1 MATTK
6 EVLAREAR
14 EAEEW
19 AKQNARNMAESGA
32 RYRRMSSWEGSTWSK
47 TVESL
52 LLPVKD
58 GGYGL
63 YPLSP
68 IFALLAPFVDITA
81 ETAYTDTRARVGVGL
96 AFFYEWDNRLRA
108 FALAHE
114 ALHVANRHFQRADEM
129 GRTFEDAHRM
139 LNLAGDMEI
148 NDLLRNMGVARSED
162 EDRFVFP
169 EDMGYERSRTME
181 EYLVAL
187 SGDMEKLRELARQ
200 LAAAAGESGSSGDG
214 CGGSS
219 GESGSQG
226 SESGSA
232 PGSSGEPGSDGSQG
246 GQSGSSGAESG
257 SSGEPGSDGSQ
268 GGQSGSSGAES
279 GSSGQSGNGQSSDG
293 KSGSD
298 GSQDGSG
305 ADSGS
310 ASGSSG
316 QPGSDGSESGSQGG
330 SGSAGDGES
339 VSAGSQGGSGSSS
352 GNGGGSQDGQSGSG
366 SDGSESGSGGSSS
379 EDGEGGSSSA
389 SSGDNEGG
397 EDGDGQGG
405 WTRQYV
411 RQHVAHACGSRS
423 NSEDDRDGERIEG
436 ETGVRG
442 RELADV
448 EGARQDAEA
457 LVREAAEGN
466 ANIGDGEGNV
476 WVRLLAGM
484 APPRVHWQSIL
495 AGVVG
500 RSMSSRVRG
509 NRYATYRRPNRRRQG
524 GEFLWPSRED
534 NRPTVHVAVD
544 TSGSMG
550 RSDYARA
557 VSEIEGILRTSA
569 SGASIGFYG
578 VDTRMTE
585 KPRMVSHVRDMK
597 ALGGGGTD
605 MAVPYEWM
613 RGEWEAGGK
622 RRRELPDVHVL
633 ITDGYVY
640 WGETF
645 AAAAKCRQ
653 FTRMV
658 IVVTNAGED
667 KRVIEDGRAAGVSVV
682 FVNE

>member
-19 AKQNARNMAESGA
+19 AKQNARSMAESGA

-169 EDMGYERSRTME
+169 EGMGYERSRTME

-200 LAAAAGESGSSGDG
+200 LAAAAG
-214 CGGSS
+214 
-219 GESGSQG
+219 
-226 SESGSA
+226 
-232 PGSSGEPGSDGSQG
+232 
-246 GQSGSSGAESG
+246 
-257 SSGEPGSDGSQ
+257 
-268 GGQSGSSGAES
+268 ES

-366 SDGSESGSGGSSS
+366 SDGSESGSGSGGSSS
-379 EDGEGGSSSA
+379 EDGEGGSSSGSSSV
-389 SSGDNEGG
+389 SSGDSEGG
-397 EDGDGQGG
+397 DGEGG

-436 ETGVRG
+436 ETGVHG

-484 APPRVHWQSIL
+484 APPRVHWQSVL

-569 SGASIGFYG
+569 SGAAIGFYG

-658 IVVTNAGED
+658 IVVTNASED

>member
-96 AFFYEWDNRLRA
+96 AFFYEWDDRLRA

-148 NDLLRNMGVARSED
+148 NDLLRNMGVARSGD

-169 EDMGYERSRTME
+169 EGMGYERSRTME

-232 PGSSGEPGSDGSQG
+232 PGSSG
-246 GQSGSSGAESG
+246 
-257 SSGEPGSDGSQ
+257 
-268 GGQSGSSGAES
+268 
-279 GSSGQSGNGQSSDG
+279 

-305 ADSGS
+305 AGSGS

-339 VSAGSQGGSGSSS
+339 GSAGS
-352 GNGGGSQDGQSGSG
+352 
-366 SDGSESGSGGSSS
+366 ESVSGGSSS
-379 EDGEGGSSSA
+379 EDGEGGSSSGSSSA

-397 EDGDGQGG
+397 EDGDGRGG

-534 NRPTVHVAVD
+534 NKPTVHVAVD

-557 VSEIEGILRTSA
+557 VSEIEGILRTST
-569 SGASIGFYG
+569 SGAAIGFYG

-640 WGETF
+640 WGETL

-658 IVVTNAGED
+658 IVVTNASED
-667 KRVIEDGRAAGVSVV
+667 KRVIDDGRAAGVSVV
-682 FVNE
+682 FVNG

>member
-19 AKQNARNMAESGA
+19 AKQNARSMAENGA

-81 ETAYTDTRARVGVGL
+81 ETAYTDTRARVSVGL

-169 EDMGYERSRTME
+169 EGMGYERSRTME

-200 LAAAAGESGSSGDG
+200 LAAAAG
-214 CGGSS
+214 
-219 GESGSQG
+219 
-226 SESGSA
+226 
-232 PGSSGEPGSDGSQG
+232 
-246 GQSGSSGAESG
+246 
-257 SSGEPGSDGSQ
+257 
-268 GGQSGSSGAES
+268 ES

-366 SDGSESGSGGSSS
+366 SDGSESGSGSGGSSS
-379 EDGEGGSSSA
+379 EGGEGGSSSGSSSV

-405 WTRQYV
+405 WTRRYV

-484 APPRVHWQSIL
+484 APPRVHWQSVL

-550 RSDYARA
+550 HSDYARA

-569 SGASIGFYG
+569 SGAAIGFYG

-658 IVVTNAGED
+658 IVVTNASED

>member
-19 AKQNARNMAESGA
+19 AKQNARSMAENGA

-81 ETAYTDTRARVGVGL
+81 ETAYTDVRARVGVGL

-162 EDRFVFP
+162 EDMFVFP
-169 EDMGYERSRTME
+169 EGMGYERSRTME

-200 LAAAAGESGSSGDG
+200 LAAAASESGSSGDV

-219 GESGSQG
+219 GEPGSQG

-257 SSGEPGSDGSQ
+257 S
-268 GGQSGSSGAES
+268 
-279 GSSGQSGNGQSSDG
+279 
-293 KSGSD
+293 
-298 GSQDGSG
+298 
-305 ADSGS
+305 
-310 ASGSSG
+310 
-316 QPGSDGSESGSQGG
+316 
-330 SGSAGDGES
+330 
-339 VSAGSQGGSGSSS
+339 
-352 GNGGGSQDGQSGSG
+352 
-366 SDGSESGSGGSSS
+366 GGSSS
-379 EDGEGGSSSA
+379 DDGEGGSSSGSSS
-389 SSGDNEGG
+389 SSGDNEGS
-397 EDGDGQGG
+397 EDGDGEGG

-534 NRPTVHVAVD
+534 NKPTVHVAVD

-569 SGASIGFYG
+569 SGAAIGFYG
-578 VDTRMTE
+578 VDTRMSE

-658 IVVTNAGED
+658 IVVTNSSED

>member
-19 AKQNARNMAESGA
+19 AKQNARSMAESGA

-96 AFFYEWDNRLRA
+96 AFFYEWDDRLRA

-169 EDMGYERSRTME
+169 EGMGYERSRTME

-257 SSGEPGSDGSQ
+257 SSG
-268 GGQSGSSGAES
+268 
-279 GSSGQSGNGQSSDG
+279 QSGNGQSSDG
-293 KSGSD
+293 QSGSD

-305 ADSGS
+305 AGSGS

-316 QPGSDGSESGSQGG
+316 QPGSDGS
-330 SGSAGDGES
+330 D
-339 VSAGSQGGSGSSS
+339 GSQGGSGSSS
-352 GNGGGSQDGQSGSG
+352 GNGVGSQDGQSGSG
-366 SDGSESGSGGSSS
+366 SDGAESGSGSGGSSS
-379 EDGEGGSSSA
+379 EDGEGGSSSGSSS

-484 APPRVHWQSIL
+484 APPRVHWQSVL

-534 NRPTVHVAVD
+534 NKPTVHVAVD

-569 SGASIGFYG
+569 SGAAIGFYG

-658 IVVTNAGED
+658 IVVTNASED

>member
-19 AKQNARNMAESGA
+19 AKQNARNMAENGA

-169 EDMGYERSRTME
+169 EGMGYERSRTME

-219 GESGSQG
+219 GE
-226 SESGSA
+226 
-232 PGSSGEPGSDGSQG
+232 PGSQG
-246 GQSGSSGAESG
+246 GQSGS
-257 SSGEPGSDGSQ
+257 D
-268 GGQSGSSGAES
+268 GAES

-305 ADSGS
+305 AGSGS

-316 QPGSDGSESGSQGG
+316 QPGSAGAGSGSQGG

-339 VSAGSQGGSGSSS
+339 GSAGSQGG
-352 GNGGGSQDGQSGSG
+352 QSGYG
-366 SDGSESGSGGSSS
+366 SDGSESGSGSGGSSS

-389 SSGDNEGG
+389 SSGDNEGS

-484 APPRVHWQSIL
+484 APPRVHWQSVL

-500 RSMSSRVRG
+500 RSMSSRMRG

-569 SGASIGFYG
+569 SGAAIGFYG

-597 ALGGGGTD
+597 ALGGVGTD

-658 IVVTNAGED
+658 IVVTNASED
-667 KRVIEDGRAAGVSVV
+667 KRVIEDGRDAGVSVV

>member
-19 AKQNARNMAESGA
+19 AKQNARNMAENGA

-114 ALHVANRHFQRADEM
+114 ALHVANCHFQRADEM

-169 EDMGYERSRTME
+169 EGMGYERSRTME

-200 LAAAAGESGSSGDG
+200 LAAAAGESGSYGDG

-219 GESGSQG
+219 GE
-226 SESGSA
+226 
-232 PGSSGEPGSDGSQG
+232 PGSQG
-246 GQSGSSGAESG
+246 GQSGS
-257 SSGEPGSDGSQ
+257 D
-268 GGQSGSSGAES
+268 GAES

-305 ADSGS
+305 AGSGS

-316 QPGSDGSESGSQGG
+316 QPGSAGAGSGSQGG
-330 SGSAGDGES
+330 SGSAGD
-339 VSAGSQGGSGSSS
+339 
-352 GNGGGSQDGQSGSG
+352 GGGSQDGQSGSG
-366 SDGSESGSGGSSS
+366 SDGSESESGSGGSSS
-379 EDGEGGSSSA
+379 EDGEGGSSSGSSA
-389 SSGDNEGG
+389 SSGDNEGS

-411 RQHVAHACGSRS
+411 RQNVAHACGSRS

-534 NRPTVHVAVD
+534 NKPTVHVAVD

-550 RSDYARA
+550 RNDYARA

-569 SGASIGFYG
+569 SGAAIGFYG
-578 VDTRMTE
+578 VDTRMSE

-645 AAAAKCRQ
+645 AAASKCRQ

-658 IVVTNAGED
+658 IVVTNASED

>member
-1 MATTK
+1 MATVK
-6 EVLAREAR
+6 EVSAREAR

-19 AKQNARNMAESGA
+19 AKQNARSMAENGA

-47 TVESL
+47 TVELL

-162 EDRFVFP
+162 GDRFVFP
-169 EDMGYERSRTME
+169 EGMGYERSRTME

-219 GESGSQG
+219 GKS
-226 SESGSA
+226 
-232 PGSSGEPGSDGSQG
+232 GSDGSQG
-246 GQSGSSGAESG
+246 GQSGS
-257 SSGEPGSDGSQ
+257 D
-268 GGQSGSSGAES
+268 GAES

-293 KSGSD
+293 QPGSD

-305 ADSGS
+305 AGSGS

-316 QPGSDGSESGSQGG
+316 QPGSAGAGSGSQGG

-339 VSAGSQGGSGSSS
+339 GSAGSQGG
-352 GNGGGSQDGQSGSG
+352 QSGYG
-366 SDGSESGSGGSSS
+366 SDGSESGSGSGGSSS

-389 SSGDNEGG
+389 SSGDNEGS

-411 RQHVAHACGSRS
+411 RANVGHACGSRS

-484 APPRVHWQSIL
+484 APPRVHWQSVL

-500 RSMSSRVRG
+500 RSMSSRMRG

-534 NRPTVHVAVD
+534 NKPTVHVAVD

-550 RSDYARA
+550 SSDYARA

-569 SGASIGFYG
+569 SGAAIGFYG

-658 IVVTNAGED
+658 IVVTNASED

>member
-19 AKQNARNMAESGA
+19 AKQNARNMAENGA

-169 EDMGYERSRTME
+169 EGMGYERSRTME

-219 GESGSQG
+219 GE
-226 SESGSA
+226 
-232 PGSSGEPGSDGSQG
+232 PGSQG
-246 GQSGSSGAESG
+246 GQSGS
-257 SSGEPGSDGSQ
+257 D
-268 GGQSGSSGAES
+268 GAES

-305 ADSGS
+305 AGSGS

-316 QPGSDGSESGSQGG
+316 QPGSAGAGSGSQGG

-339 VSAGSQGGSGSSS
+339 GSAGSQGG
-352 GNGGGSQDGQSGSG
+352 QSGYG
-366 SDGSESGSGGSSS
+366 SDGSESGSGSGGSSS
-379 EDGEGGSSSA
+379 EDGEGGSSSGSSA
-389 SSGDNEGG
+389 YSGDNEGS

-411 RQHVAHACGSRS
+411 RQNVAHACGSRS

-500 RSMSSRVRG
+500 RSMSSRMRG

-534 NRPTVHVAVD
+534 NKPTVHVAVD

-550 RSDYARA
+550 RNDYARA

-569 SGASIGFYG
+569 SGAAIGFYG
-578 VDTRMTE
+578 VDTRMSE

-658 IVVTNAGED
+658 IVVTNASED

>member
-19 AKQNARNMAESGA
+19 AKQNARSMAENGA

-81 ETAYTDTRARVGVGL
+81 ETAYTDVRARVGVGL
-96 AFFYEWDNRLRA
+96 AFFYEWDDRLRA

-169 EDMGYERSRTME
+169 EGMGYERSRTME

-219 GESGSQG
+219 GEPGSQG

-232 PGSSGEPGSDGSQG
+232 P
-246 GQSGSSGAESG
+246 G

-305 ADSGS
+305 AGSGS

-316 QPGSDGSESGSQGG
+316 QPGSDG
-330 SGSAGDGES
+330 
-339 VSAGSQGGSGSSS
+339 SAGSQGGSGSSS

-366 SDGSESGSGGSSS
+366 SDGAESGSGSGGSSS
-379 EDGEGGSSSA
+379 EGGEGGSSSGSSSV

-457 LVREAAEGN
+457 LVRA
-466 ANIGDGEGNV
+466 
-476 WVRLLAGM
+476 
-484 APPRVHWQSIL
+484 
-495 AGVVG
+495 
-500 RSMSSRVRG
+500 MSSRVRG

-550 RSDYARA
+550 HSDYARA

-569 SGASIGFYG
+569 SGAAIGFYG

-658 IVVTNAGED
+658 IVVTNASED

>member
-19 AKQNARNMAESGA
+19 AKQNARNMAENGA

-169 EDMGYERSRTME
+169 EGMGYARSRTME

-200 LAAAAGESGSSGDG
+200 LAAAAGASGSSGDG

-219 GESGSQG
+219 GE
-226 SESGSA
+226 
-232 PGSSGEPGSDGSQG
+232 PGSQG
-246 GQSGSSGAESG
+246 GQSGS
-257 SSGEPGSDGSQ
+257 D
-268 GGQSGSSGAES
+268 GAES

-293 KSGSD
+293 RSGSD

-305 ADSGS
+305 AGSGS

-316 QPGSDGSESGSQGG
+316 QPGSAGAGSGSQGG

-339 VSAGSQGGSGSSS
+339 GSAGSQGG
-352 GNGGGSQDGQSGSG
+352 QSGYG
-366 SDGSESGSGGSSS
+366 SDGSESGSGSGGSSS
-379 EDGEGGSSSA
+379 EGGDGGSSSGSSSS
-389 SSGDNEGG
+389 SSGDGEGG
-397 EDGDGQGG
+397 EDGDGKGD
-405 WTRQYV
+405 WTSQYV
-411 RQHVAHACGSRS
+411 RANVGHACGSRS

-484 APPRVHWQSIL
+484 APPRVHWQSVL

-569 SGASIGFYG
+569 SGAAIGFYG

-658 IVVTNAGED
+658 IVVTKASED

>member
-19 AKQNARNMAESGA
+19 AKQNARSMAESGA

-96 AFFYEWDNRLRA
+96 AFFYEWDDRLRA

-169 EDMGYERSRTME
+169 EGMGYERSRTME

-200 LAAAAGESGSSGDG
+200 LAAAAGESGSSG
-214 CGGSS
+214 
-219 GESGSQG
+219 
-226 SESGSA
+226 
-232 PGSSGEPGSDGSQG
+232 
-246 GQSGSSGAESG
+246 
-257 SSGEPGSDGSQ
+257 
-268 GGQSGSSGAES
+268 
-279 GSSGQSGNGQSSDG
+279 QSGNGQSSDG
-293 KSGSD
+293 KSESD

-310 ASGSSG
+310 ASVSSG

-366 SDGSESGSGGSSS
+366 SDGSESGSGSGGSSS
-379 EDGEGGSSSA
+379 EDGEGGSSSGSSS
-389 SSGDNEGG
+389 SSGDNEGS

-484 APPRVHWQSIL
+484 APPRVHWQSVL

-569 SGASIGFYG
+569 SGAAIGFYG

-658 IVVTNAGED
+658 IVVTNASED

>member
-19 AKQNARNMAESGA
+19 AKQNARSMAESGA

-96 AFFYEWDNRLRA
+96 AFFYEWDDRLRA

-169 EDMGYERSRTME
+169 EGMGYERSRTME

-232 PGSSGEPGSDGSQG
+232 PGSGGKPGSDGSQG

-257 SSGEPGSDGSQ
+257 ASC
-268 GGQSGSSGAES
+268 
-279 GSSGQSGNGQSSDG
+279 QSGNGQSSDG

-339 VSAGSQGGSGSSS
+339 GSAGSQGDSGSSS
-352 GNGGGSQDGQSGSG
+352 GNGGGSQGSQSGSG

-379 EDGEGGSSSA
+379 EDGEGGSSSGSSS
-389 SSGDNEGG
+389 SSGDNEGS
-397 EDGDGQGG
+397 EDGGGQGG

-423 NSEDDRDGERIEG
+423 NSEDDRDGESIEG

-484 APPRVHWQSIL
+484 APPRVHWQSVL

-569 SGASIGFYG
+569 SGAAIGFYG

-658 IVVTNAGED
+658 IVVTNASED

>member
-1 MATTK
+1 VATTK

-19 AKQNARNMAESGA
+19 AKQNARSMAESGA

-129 GRTFEDAHRM
+129 GGTFEDAHRA

-169 EDMGYERSRTME
+169 EGMGYERSRTME
-181 EYLVAL
+181 EYLAAL

-246 GQSGSSGAESG
+246 G
-257 SSGEPGSDGSQ
+257 
-268 GGQSGSSGAES
+268 SGSSGAES
-279 GSSGQSGNGQSSDG
+279 GSSGQSGNGRSSDG

-305 ADSGS
+305 AGSGS
-310 ASGSSG
+310 ASGSSS
-316 QPGSDGSESGSQGG
+316 QPGSAGAGS
-330 SGSAGDGES
+330 
-339 VSAGSQGGSGSSS
+339 GSQGGSGSSS
-352 GNGGGSQDGQSGSG
+352 GNGGGSQGGQSGSG
-366 SDGSESGSGGSSS
+366 SDGSESSSGSGGSSS
-379 EDGEGGSSSA
+379 EGGEVGSSSGSSSV

-423 NSEDDRDGERIEG
+423 TSEDDRDGERIEG

-500 RSMSSRVRG
+500 RSMSSRMRG

-569 SGASIGFYG
+569 SGAAIGFYG

-658 IVVTNAGED
+658 IVVTNASED

>member
-19 AKQNARNMAESGA
+19 AKQNARSMAESGA

-96 AFFYEWDNRLRA
+96 AFFYEWDDRLRA

-169 EDMGYERSRTME
+169 EGMGYERSRTME

-232 PGSSGEPGSDGSQG
+232 
-246 GQSGSSGAESG
+246 SGSSGK
-257 SSGEPGSDGSQ
+257 PGSDGSQ

-316 QPGSDGSESGSQGG
+316 QPGSDGSESGSQGD

-339 VSAGSQGGSGSSS
+339 GSAGSQGGSGSS

-366 SDGSESGSGGSSS
+366 SDGSESGSGSGGSSS
-379 EDGEGGSSSA
+379 EDGEGGSSSGSSSV
-389 SSGDNEGG
+389 SSGDSEGG
-397 EDGDGQGG
+397 DGEGG

-423 NSEDDRDGERIEG
+423 DSEDDRDGERIEG

-484 APPRVHWQSIL
+484 APPRVHWQSVL

-524 GEFLWPSRED
+524 GDFLWPSRED

-569 SGASIGFYG
+569 SGAAIGFYG
-578 VDTRMTE
+578 VDTRMSE

-658 IVVTNAGED
+658 IVVTNASED

>member
-19 AKQNARNMAESGA
+19 AKQNARSMAENGA

-169 EDMGYERSRTME
+169 EGMGYERSRTME

-219 GESGSQG
+219 GEPGSQG

-246 GQSGSSGAESG
+246 CQSGSSGAESG
-257 SSGEPGSDGSQ
+257 
-268 GGQSGSSGAES
+268 A
-279 GSSGQSGNGQSSDG
+279 SGQSGNGQSSDG

-339 VSAGSQGGSGSSS
+339 GSA
-352 GNGGGSQDGQSGSG
+352 GSQDGQSGSG
-366 SDGSESGSGGSSS
+366 SDGSESGSGFGGSSS
-379 EDGEGGSSSA
+379 EGGEGGSSSGSSS
-389 SSGDNEGG
+389 SSGDNEGS
-397 EDGDGQGG
+397 EDGDGEGG

-457 LVREAAEGN
+457 LVREVAEGN

-484 APPRVHWQSIL
+484 APPRVHWQSVL

-534 NRPTVHVAVD
+534 NKPTVHVAVD

-569 SGASIGFYG
+569 SGAAIGFYG

-605 MAVPYEWM
+605 MAIPYEWM

-658 IVVTNAGED
+658 IVVTNASED

>member
-19 AKQNARNMAESGA
+19 AKQNARSMAENGA

-169 EDMGYERSRTME
+169 EGMGYERSRTME

-246 GQSGSSGAESG
+246 GQSGSDGAESG
-257 SSGEPGSDGSQ
+257 
-268 GGQSGSSGAES
+268 A
-279 GSSGQSGNGQSSDG
+279 SGQSGNGQSSDG

-305 ADSGS
+305 AGSGS

-316 QPGSDGSESGSQGG
+316 RPGSDGSESGSQGG

-339 VSAGSQGGSGSSS
+339 GSAGSQGGSGSTGDGESVS
-352 GNGGGSQDGQSGSG
+352 AGSQGGQSGYG
-366 SDGSESGSGGSSS
+366 SDGSESGSGSGGSSS

-389 SSGDNEGG
+389 SSGDNEGS

-405 WTRQYV
+405 WTRRYV

-423 NSEDDRDGERIEG
+423 NSEDDRDGERVEG

-484 APPRVHWQSIL
+484 APPRVHWQSVL

-569 SGASIGFYG
+569 SGAAIGFYG

-605 MAVPYEWM
+605 MAIPYEWM

-658 IVVTNAGED
+658 IVVTNASED

>member
-19 AKQNARNMAESGA
+19 AKQNARSMAESGA

-169 EDMGYERSRTME
+169 EGMGYERSRTME

-219 GESGSQG
+219 GEPGSQG

-257 SSGEPGSDGSQ
+257 
-268 GGQSGSSGAES
+268 A
-279 GSSGQSGNGQSSDG
+279 SGQSGNGKSSDG

-339 VSAGSQGGSGSSS
+339 GSA
-352 GNGGGSQDGQSGSG
+352 GSQDGQSGSG
-366 SDGSESGSGGSSS
+366 SDGSESGSGFGGSSS
-379 EDGEGGSSSA
+379 EGGEGGSSSGSSS
-389 SSGDNEGG
+389 SSGDNEGS
-397 EDGDGQGG
+397 EDGDGEGG

-457 LVREAAEGN
+457 LVREVAEGN

-484 APPRVHWQSIL
+484 APPRVHWQSVL

-534 NRPTVHVAVD
+534 NKPTVHVAVD

-569 SGASIGFYG
+569 SGAAIGFYG

-605 MAVPYEWM
+605 MAIPYEWM

-658 IVVTNAGED
+658 IVATNASED

>member
-19 AKQNARNMAESGA
+19 AKQNARSMAESGA

-96 AFFYEWDNRLRA
+96 AFFYEWDDRLRA

-169 EDMGYERSRTME
+169 EGMGYERSRTME

-232 PGSSGEPGSDGSQG
+232 PGSGGKPGSDGSQG

-257 SSGEPGSDGSQ
+257 
-268 GGQSGSSGAES
+268 A
-279 GSSGQSGNGQSSDG
+279 SGQSGNGQSSDG

-339 VSAGSQGGSGSSS
+339 GSAGSQGDSGSSS
-352 GNGGGSQDGQSGSG
+352 GNGGGSQGSQSGSG

-379 EDGEGGSSSA
+379 EDGEGGSSSGSSS
-389 SSGDNEGG
+389 SSGDNEGS

-423 NSEDDRDGERIEG
+423 NSEDDRDGESIEG

-484 APPRVHWQSIL
+484 APPRVHWQSVL

-550 RSDYARA
+550 RSDYACA

-569 SGASIGFYG
+569 SGAAIGFYG

-658 IVVTNAGED
+658 IVVTNASED

>member
-19 AKQNARNMAESGA
+19 AKQNARSMAESGA

-169 EDMGYERSRTME
+169 EGMGYERSRTME

-200 LAAAAGESGSSGDG
+200 LAAAASESGSSGDG

-257 SSGEPGSDGSQ
+257 
-268 GGQSGSSGAES
+268 A
-279 GSSGQSGNGQSSDG
+279 SGQSGNGQSSDG

-339 VSAGSQGGSGSSS
+339 GSA
-352 GNGGGSQDGQSGSG
+352 GSQDGQSGFG

-379 EDGEGGSSSA
+379 EDGEGGSSSGSSS
-389 SSGDNEGG
+389 SSGDNEGS

-411 RQHVAHACGSRS
+411 RQHVAHVCGSRS

-442 RELADV
+442 RELADL

-484 APPRVHWQSIL
+484 APPRVHWQSVL

-509 NRYATYRRPNRRRQG
+509 NRYATYCRPNRRRQG

-534 NRPTVHVAVD
+534 NKPTVHVAVD

-569 SGASIGFYG
+569 SGAAIGFYG

-658 IVVTNAGED
+658 IVVTNASED
-667 KRVIEDGRAAGVSVV
+667 KRVIEDGRAAGVSMV

>member
-19 AKQNARNMAESGA
+19 AKQNARSMAENGA

-148 NDLLRNMGVARSED
+148 NDLLRNVGVARSED

-169 EDMGYERSRTME
+169 EGMGYERSRTME

-219 GESGSQG
+219 GEPGSQG

-246 GQSGSSGAESG
+246 GQSGS
-257 SSGEPGSDGSQ
+257 D
-268 GGQSGSSGAES
+268 GAES
-279 GSSGQSGNGQSSDG
+279 GSSGQSGTGQSSDG

-298 GSQDGSG
+298 GSQDGSVAG
-305 ADSGS
+305 SGS

-316 QPGSDGSESGSQGG
+316 QPGSAGSESGSQGG

-339 VSAGSQGGSGSSS
+339 GSAGSQGG
-352 GNGGGSQDGQSGSG
+352 QSGYG
-366 SDGSESGSGGSSS
+366 SDGSESGSGSGGSSS

-389 SSGDNEGG
+389 SSGDNEGS
-397 EDGDGQGG
+397 EDGDGEGG

-423 NSEDDRDGERIEG
+423 NSEDDREGERIEG

-442 RELADV
+442 RAMADV

-484 APPRVHWQSIL
+484 APPRVHWQSVL

-500 RSMSSRVRG
+500 RSMSSRMRG

-569 SGASIGFYG
+569 SGAAIGFYG

-605 MAVPYEWM
+605 MAIPYEWM

-658 IVVTNAGED
+658 IVVTNASED

-682 FVNE
+682 FVNG

>member
-19 AKQNARNMAESGA
+19 AKKNARNMAESGA

-96 AFFYEWDNRLRA
+96 AFFYEWGDRLRA

-162 EDRFVFP
+162 EGRFVFP
-169 EDMGYERSRTME
+169 EGMGYECSRTME

-200 LAAAAGESGSSGDG
+200 LAAAAGESGSSG
-214 CGGSS
+214 
-219 GESGSQG
+219 
-226 SESGSA
+226 
-232 PGSSGEPGSDGSQG
+232 
-246 GQSGSSGAESG
+246 
-257 SSGEPGSDGSQ
+257 
-268 GGQSGSSGAES
+268 
-279 GSSGQSGNGQSSDG
+279 QSGNGQSSDG

-305 ADSGS
+305 AGSGS

-339 VSAGSQGGSGSSS
+339 GSAGSQGGSGSSS

-366 SDGSESGSGGSSS
+366 SDGAESGSGSGGSSS
-379 EDGEGGSSSA
+379 EGGEGGSSSGSSSS
-389 SSGDNEGG
+389 SSGDSEGG
-397 EDGDGQGG
+397 DGEGG

-423 NSEDDRDGERIEG
+423 DSEDDRDGERIEG

-442 RELADV
+442 RGLADV

-550 RSDYARA
+550 SSDYARA

-569 SGASIGFYG
+569 SGAAIGFYG

-597 ALGGGGTD
+597 VLGGGGTD

-622 RRRELPDVHVL
+622 CRRELPDVHVL
-633 ITDGYVY
+633 VTDGYVY

-658 IVVTNAGED
+658 IVVTNASED

>member
-19 AKQNARNMAESGA
+19 AKQNARSMAENGA

-129 GRTFEDAHRM
+129 GRTFEDAHRV

-148 NDLLRNMGVARSED
+148 NDLLRNMGVAHSED

-169 EDMGYERSRTME
+169 EGMGYERSRTME

-187 SGDMEKLRELARQ
+187 HGDMEKLRELARQ
-200 LAAAAGESGSSGDG
+200 LETAAGESGSSGDG
-214 CGGSS
+214 CG
-219 GESGSQG
+219 
-226 SESGSA
+226 
-232 PGSSGEPGSDGSQG
+232 
-246 GQSGSSGAESG
+246 G

-305 ADSGS
+305 AGSGS

-330 SGSAGDGES
+330 SVSAGDGES
-339 VSAGSQGGSGSSS
+339 GSAGSQG
-352 GNGGGSQDGQSGSG
+352 
-366 SDGSESGSGGSSS
+366 GSGGSSS
-379 EDGEGGSSSA
+379 EDGEGGSSSGSSSA

-397 EDGDGQGG
+397 DGRGG
-405 WTRQYV
+405 WTHQYV

-484 APPRVHWQSIL
+484 APPRVNWQSVL

-569 SGASIGFYG
+569 SGAAIGFYG

-658 IVVTNAGED
+658 IVVTNASED

>member
-19 AKQNARNMAESGA
+19 AKQNARSMAENGA

-169 EDMGYERSRTME
+169 EGMGYERSRTME

-187 SGDMEKLRELARQ
+187 SGDMEKLSELARQ

-246 GQSGSSGAESG
+246 GQSGSA
-257 SSGEPGSDGSQ
+257 
-268 GGQSGSSGAES
+268 GAES

-293 KSGSD
+293 NSGSD

-305 ADSGS
+305 AGAGS

-339 VSAGSQGGSGSSS
+339 GSAGSQGGSGSSS
-352 GNGGGSQDGQSGSG
+352 GNGGGSQGGQSGSG
-366 SDGSESGSGGSSS
+366 SDGAESGSGSGGSSS

-389 SSGDNEGG
+389 SSGDNEGS

-484 APPRVHWQSIL
+484 APPRVHWQSVL

-500 RSMSSRVRG
+500 RSMSSRMRG

-569 SGASIGFYG
+569 SGAAIGFYG

-658 IVVTNAGED
+658 IVVTNASED

-682 FVNE
+682 FANE